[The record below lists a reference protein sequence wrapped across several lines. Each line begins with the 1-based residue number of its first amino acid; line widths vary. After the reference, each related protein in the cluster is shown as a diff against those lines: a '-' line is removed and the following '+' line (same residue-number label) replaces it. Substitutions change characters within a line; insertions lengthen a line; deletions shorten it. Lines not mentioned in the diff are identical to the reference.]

1 MNNRLNYEVNSKE
14 GFYFAIKLLVSLA
27 AYAALILLLVKGSP
41 LPTNTE
47 GVTIF
52 ILYVALI
59 AFALLFRMG
68 LLVGYLRG
76 NSIKITQSQF
86 PDIYKIVVEQSEK
99 LGLNKI
105 PDVYLLQA
113 GGLLNAFATRFMGKN
128 YIVIYSDVL
137 EEAYEKNLPSVEF
150 IIGHELGHIKRKH
163 VQKRLFLFP
172 SFIIPFLNQAY
183 SRACEYTCDNIGA
196 SLSPDGVV
204 NGLVLLSSGKKLY
217 SRVDAKNFVEQGE
230 THRGFWVWFAEK
242 ISTHPNLTK
251 RIAKFPMH
259 TTKKSQPVIHEQKV
273 KEFSSDDHSKY
284 MPQF

>member
-1 MNNRLNYEVNSKE
+1 MNNRLNYKVSSKE
-14 GFYFAIKLLVSLA
+14 GFYFGIKLLVSMA
-27 AYAALILLLVKGSP
+27 AYAALILLFVKGSP
-41 LPTNTE
+41 IPISTH
-47 GVTIF
+47 TIT
-52 ILYVALI
+52 IIVLYAVLI
-59 AFALLFRMG
+59 VFALLFRMG
-68 LLVGYLRG
+68 ILVGYLRG
-76 NSIKITQSQF
+76 NSIKLTQSQF
-86 PDIYKIVVEQSEK
+86 PDIYKIVVEQCEK
-99 LGLNKI
+99 IGLKRI
-105 PDVYLLQA
+105 PDVFLLQA
-113 GGLLNAFATRFMGKN
+113 GGLLNAFATRFMGRN

-137 EEAYEKNLPSVEF
+137 EEAYEKNLASVEF

-163 VQKRLFLFP
+163 LQKRLFLFP

-217 SRVDAKNFVEQGE
+217 GRVDVKNFVEQGK

-259 TTKKSQPVIHEQKV
+259 TTTKSQPVIHEQKV
-273 KEFSSDDHSKY
+273 KEFSSGDHSKY
-284 MPQF
+284 MPQL